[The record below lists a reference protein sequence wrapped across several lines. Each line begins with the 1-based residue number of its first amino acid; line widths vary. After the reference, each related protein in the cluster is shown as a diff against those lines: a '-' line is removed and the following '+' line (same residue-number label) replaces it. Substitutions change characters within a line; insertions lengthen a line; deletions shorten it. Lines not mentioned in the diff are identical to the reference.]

1 MFSVMA
7 HFLQILQIRSIFDP
21 AFLDACSY
29 PDSIDKKQTTGNG
42 RFALLNSQT
51 TMEWGYGRSATLRR
65 CDQRHSDTHST
76 GPAMLP

>member
-29 PDSIDKKQTTGNG
+29 PDSIVGRYKRLHQQKQARTG
-42 RFALLNSQT
+42 T
-51 TMEWGYGRSATLRR
+51 
-65 CDQRHSDTHST
+65 
-76 GPAMLP
+76 